1 MPLGEGGPLIYYE
14 AVQRKHVLTTSASPL
29 MILTVSISTYVIVHA
44 QWHLLGCNVHVSS
57 CCVVNIERARK

>member
-1 MPLGEGGPLIYYE
+1 MTMMLNRLD
-14 AVQRKHVLTTSASPL
+14 
-29 MILTVSISTYVIVHA
+29 VSISTYVIVHA